1 MLLFVL
7 DVIVL
12 WNLLLISIRIVL
24 PLLLFGIDLGLG
36 EWNLPRLL
44 IYQCILEWFSACNLM
59 VILLE
64 RSVVCLHWMAPLPN
78 VCKINTDGSRINSSC
93 HIEVGGLLRDSCG
106 SWIKG
111 FSVNLGYGS
120 IIEAELWGLFWGLNM
135 AWDAGFHMVEI
146 KCDATPVVAL
156 LKSLIVSTHPL

>member
-1 MLLFVL
+1 MLPFVL

-36 EWNLPRLL
+36 EWNLVSLMDNYDDRLLHNLKLKRFGIHGLPRYLVFAIFLRFIWKWRCKVVFYHNFLLHVEPRLL

-106 SWIKG
+106 S
-111 FSVNLGYGS
+111 
-120 IIEAELWGLFWGLNM
+120 
-135 AWDAGFHMVEI
+135 
-146 KCDATPVVAL
+146 
-156 LKSLIVSTHPL
+156 